1 MPQTQQHSALSTR
14 VAVPCARDTP
24 AMEPR
29 WRRRSKAVLIS
40 LLIGFAYLGSAR
52 ATVTIEI
59 NSADYDESEGVYRKT
74 VVMDPTY
81 WTDFSENCALVNAGS
96 SCDSVNQPDPNP
108 GNLLFS
114 WGQRGDARNSK
125 LEVNFNLDRG
135 DEWSLDTI
143 TFDTTPHA
151 QPLGPDVSALNV
163 GPSSVPFASTTGLG
177 TMVAY
182 ERDLNII
189 NVGASGASIHDVTHQ
204 RMDISASY
212 NGNAASAS
220 VNDWYVAIDQGTPPS
235 DSTDFLVT
243 NPEFAIAQKP
253 FTQEYFFT
261 TTGTAEVND
270 ANKDT
275 SLVFKAQ
282 DSLEFTFYES
292 VWNNGVLGGDVP
304 PPDAYYGT
312 FDLIVT
318 PESFFPVL
326 DVERFD
332 DQSTTPEPD
341 VDLDFGAVRA
351 GGDGATQSLRA
362 TNIGRDGSTLRDLI
376 FTAPQDRAGG
386 SGNADHLV
394 LEDTVNGNPTGNLG
408 INGVDIAAGEFAP
421 GQQNNA
427 RRSYT
432 VGEIS
437 LTLTDTSPVVI
448 EAAQEITAQGGPG
461 TSPGDD
467 ASGAPLTVNIDA
479 TVVGPVFGLATPDA
493 PSTLLPYGSTVNL
506 GPDLDL
512 AANSQRTYDLL
523 ISNLF
528 GVDFGTDDD
537 VTIGSVSFTGGD
549 SGAFS
554 IDNPSDF
561 SGQSRSAGQ
570 SFDDLVVRF
579 APGATG
585 TFTATLSFF
594 TDMNREFGTTTNQIN
609 FELTASAFNSDDT
622 TPAPPDPD
630 DPLSIPTLGSYG
642 LGLLTLL
649 MLVLGV
655 AWRSR
660 TA

>member
-220 VNDWYVAIDQGTPPS
+220 VNDWYVAIDQATPPS

-253 FTQEYFFT
+253 FTQVPT
-261 TTGTAEVND
+261 HSTAPMPR
-270 ANKDT
+270 
-275 SLVFKAQ
+275 S
-282 DSLEFTFYES
+282 
-292 VWNNGVLGGDVP
+292 P
-304 PPDAYYGT
+304 PSPSR
-312 FDLIVT
+312 
-318 PESFFPVL
+318 PS
-326 DVERFD
+326 R
-332 DQSTTPEPD
+332 
-341 VDLDFGAVRA
+341 
-351 GGDGATQSLRA
+351 
-362 TNIGRDGSTLRDLI
+362 GRSRKFAPRVDGSWP
-376 FTAPQDRAGG
+376 AM
-386 SGNADHLV
+386 
-394 LEDTVNGNPTGNLG
+394 
-408 INGVDIAAGEFAP
+408 
-421 GQQNNA
+421 
-427 RRSYT
+427 
-432 VGEIS
+432 
-437 LTLTDTSPVVI
+437 
-448 EAAQEITAQGGPG
+448 
-461 TSPGDD
+461 
-467 ASGAPLTVNIDA
+467 PLTVPLHLSRAECGKVKIS
-479 TVVGPVFGLATPDA
+479 GCLLGEHRRRHLA
-493 PSTLLPYGSTVNL
+493 
-506 GPDLDL
+506 
-512 AANSQRTYDLL
+512 Q
-523 ISNLF
+523 
-528 GVDFGTDDD
+528 
-537 VTIGSVSFTGGD
+537 
-549 SGAFS
+549 
-554 IDNPSDF
+554 
-561 SGQSRSAGQ
+561 
-570 SFDDLVVRF
+570 
-579 APGATG
+579 
-585 TFTATLSFF
+585 
-594 TDMNREFGTTTNQIN
+594 
-609 FELTASAFNSDDT
+609 
-622 TPAPPDPD
+622 
-630 DPLSIPTLGSYG
+630 
-642 LGLLTLL
+642 
-649 MLVLGV
+649 
-655 AWRSR
+655 
-660 TA
+660 